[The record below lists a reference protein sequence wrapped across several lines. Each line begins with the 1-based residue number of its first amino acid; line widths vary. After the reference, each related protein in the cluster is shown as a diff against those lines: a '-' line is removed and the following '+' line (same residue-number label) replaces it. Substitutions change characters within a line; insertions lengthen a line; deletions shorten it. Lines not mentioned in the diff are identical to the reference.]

1 MEKGTVKTE
10 VSNSKAEGQQEKI
23 VEQKTSTN
31 ADELSERLAQIEKTN
46 QRLLAESKDWK
57 SKYQTMVDKQAE
69 SEKEK
74 LKEKEDWKA
83 YYEKEKTEWLT
94 EKEKHLVFKKNTI
107 NKLLNSEIVTYAP
120 EAHDIELVK
129 QALPRDM
136 VNAFEED
143 NEIKFSGI
151 KEAVDRLKKEKAF
164 LFKSQQVQQMVSGKP
179 TPNNASLNGKKS
191 LQDMSTDELMK
202 YWKENETQLR

>member
-1 MEKGTVKTE
+1 MEKNAVKTE
-10 VSNSKAEGQQEKI
+10 VSNSKAEGQTEQK
-23 VEQKTSTN
+23 VEQKTS
-31 ADELSERLAQIEKTN
+31 ADDVTERLLQIEKTN
-46 QRLLAESKDWK
+46 QRLLAESKEWK

-69 SEKEK
+69 AEKEN
-74 LKEKEDWKA
+74 LKEKEDWKS
-83 YYEKEKTEWLT
+83 YYEKEKTDWLT

-107 NKLLNSEIVTYAP
+107 NKLLSSEILTYAP

-136 VNAFEED
+136 INAFEED

-164 LFKSQQVQQMVSGKP
+164 LFKTQNVQQMASGKP
-179 TPNNASLNGKKS
+179 APSNTSLNGKKS